1 MPYISVQYGP
11 NVPWS
16 CCYSYVFLSHAFI
29 LAMCLYVCVGVCLYA
44 CVTVCFFT
52 FFILCT
58 VYCVCYL
65 SVNKVFL
72 KINPCQN
79 IGEHRRMPGNTAG

>member
-1 MPYISVQYGP
+1 MTITHV
-11 NVPWS
+11 
-16 CCYSYVFLSHAFI
+16 FI
-29 LAMCLYVCVGVCLYA
+29 LATCLYVCVGVCVYA

-65 SVNKVFL
+65 SVNKVFFITGIN
-72 KINPCQN
+72 KIIDAMGPAV
-79 IGEHRRMPGNTAG
+79 TV